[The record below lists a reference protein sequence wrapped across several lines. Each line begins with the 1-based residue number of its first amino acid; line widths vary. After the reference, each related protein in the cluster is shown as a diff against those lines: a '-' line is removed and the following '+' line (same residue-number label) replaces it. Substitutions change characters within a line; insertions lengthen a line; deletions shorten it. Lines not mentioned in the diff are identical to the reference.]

1 MEVNFN
7 RNLILIV
14 IKYGPWIIGLAYF
27 IQIILACFGI
37 QSIIL
42 TLLFSLSIIPCIL
55 LLLFSKLFGFC
66 IWNRLPLYYTML
78 VNVLNLL
85 DYYWLMLPNKLA
97 LCIYLILLGIFVLI
111 GGWIKNK
118 NNVDKRNIEE
128 NTT

>member
-66 IWNRLPLYYTML
+66 I
-78 VNVLNLL
+78 
-85 DYYWLMLPNKLA
+85 
-97 LCIYLILLGIFVLI
+97 
-111 GGWIKNK
+111 
-118 NNVDKRNIEE
+118 
-128 NTT
+128 